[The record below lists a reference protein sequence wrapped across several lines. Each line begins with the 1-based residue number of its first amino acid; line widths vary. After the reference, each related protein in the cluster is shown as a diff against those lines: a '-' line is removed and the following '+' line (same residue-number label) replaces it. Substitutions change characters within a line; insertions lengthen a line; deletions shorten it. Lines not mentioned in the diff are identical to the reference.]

1 VAQPGRALA
10 WGARGRQFKSARP
23 DQSTRYERNPQICGS
38 LDPLSWRNRLL
49 PKFQQF
55 IRERQYL
62 HNVSPATIS
71 WHTHNLKWL
80 PSEFPTE
87 EQLKEVVVRMRE
99 KGLRASGCNSA
110 IRSINAYLKWTGSPF
125 KVPQMKEPQHVLPT
139 YTQQQLQLLLGWKP
153 KKITGHRLSTF
164 IAFIADTG
172 CRIDEALSLHWKDV
186 DFDNLLVLLH
196 GKGSKDRLVPISL
209 ELRKRLFL
217 FQRKTEAR
225 DGLVFGTQGG
235 TKQGRRNVLRD
246 FKSLCRSLG
255 FEPPERSI
263 HAMRHTF
270 AVHYLRKGGS
280 VFHLQKM
287 LGHSSLEMTRRY
299 ANLMTEDLQAVHQRL
314 SLLG

>member
-1 VAQPGRALA
+1 
-10 WGARGRQFKSARP
+10 
-23 DQSTRYERNPQICGS
+23 
-38 LDPLSWRNRLL
+38 
-49 PKFQQF
+49 
-55 IRERQYL
+55 
-62 HNVSPATIS
+62 
-71 WHTHNLKWL
+71 
-80 PSEFPTE
+80 
-87 EQLKEVVVRMRE
+87 
-99 KGLRASGCNSA
+99 
-110 IRSINAYLKWTGSPF
+110 
-125 KVPQMKEPQHVLPT
+125 MKEPQHVLPT
-139 YTQQQLQLLLGWKP
+139 YTLYQIQLLLGWKP
-153 KKITGHRLSTF
+153 KRTTGHRLSTF
-164 IAFIADTG
+164 VAFLADTG

-225 DGLVFGTQGG
+225 EGLVFGTQGG

-246 FKSLCRSLG
+246 FKVLCRSLG

-270 AVHYLRKGGS
+270 AVNYLRKGGS